1 MRNPNI
7 ASALKYYRKLNKLS
21 VNEVSDI
28 LKKNNFQAAPKT
40 IYGWESGN
48 TQPDADTL
56 MILCEIYHIDN
67 ILEAFGYKESSSDTT
82 LILTEQEK
90 QLVLKYREQEAMQPA
105 VNRLLNIEP

>member
-28 LKKNNFQAAPKT
+28 LKQNNFQAAPKT

-56 MILCEIYHIDN
+56 MVLCEIYHIDN
-67 ILEAFGYKESSSDTT
+67 ILEAFGYKQNANESN
-82 LILTEQEK
+82 LILTDHEK
-90 QLVLKYREQEAMQPA
+90 QLILNYRKNEAMQPA
-105 VNRLLNIEP
+105 VNKLLDLES

>member
-21 VNEVSDI
+21 VNEVSAI
-28 LKKNNFQAAPKT
+28 LKENNFQAAPKT

-56 MILCEIYHIDN
+56 MVLCEIYHIDN
-67 ILEAFGYKESSSDTT
+67 VLEAFGYKQSSNDTT

-105 VNRLLNIEP
+105 VNKLLNLEP